1 MRPPITIIATHLGHI
16 SRLNISSR
24 SIPPANILLSSSL
37 PTSIPRTSDGAAGD
51 GGSGDPAAVEVARA
65 GGHGGSRRW
74 WRWEAMATT
83 GRQLLAS
90 PPLLPPSRSSRR
102 GGAARSAQRAAA
114 EVMTTTTTA
123 VTTTTTLPAVLGDLD
138 HAQQL
143 PSLYLSLLEEASSGG
158 SQLKM
163 ARGGGFGDG
172 WPEVAALAAARPRW
186 LRRLGFSCV
195 FLLVLVCKDV
205 CLLNLCVVNPFCG

>member
-1 MRPPITIIATHLGHI
+1 
-16 SRLNISSR
+16 
-24 SIPPANILLSSSL
+24 
-37 PTSIPRTSDGAAGD
+37 
-51 GGSGDPAAVEVARA
+51 
-65 GGHGGSRRW
+65 
-74 WRWEAMATT
+74 
-83 GRQLLAS
+83 
-90 PPLLPPSRSSRR
+90 
-102 GGAARSAQRAAA
+102 
-114 EVMTTTTTA
+114 MTTTTTA
-123 VTTTTTLPAVLGDLD
+123 VTTTTTLPAMLGDLD

-143 PSLYLSLLEEASSGG
+143 PSLYLSLLEEAYSGG